1 MTADATNDEKTL
13 ACSICGKPALP
24 KYKPFCSARCADV
37 DLHRWLNESYR
48 APAVEDPE
56 GLPEDD

>member
-1 MTADATNDEKTL
+1 MTVDATNGEKAQ
-13 ACSICGKPALP
+13 ACPICAKPAES
-24 KYKPFCSARCADV
+24 KYTPFCSARCADV

>member
-1 MTADATNDEKTL
+1 MSDETAGEPKGA
-13 ACSICGKPALP
+13 ACPICGKPNQP

-37 DLHRWLNESYR
+37 DLHRWMSESYR

-56 GLPEDD
+56 GLPEED